1 MPPRTWTERGRQH
14 QRAPA
19 SSRTQTGH
27 AHQRHHTRGR
37 SAAAIIAHT
46 NKAQPSAPP
55 RTWMERGRHHRAL
68 EQGASTSATT
78 HADRVRPPSVA
89 RTPHSMSVVARPGEE
104 NGPRHSRPR
113 RRGDRRTRRGVMR
126 SSGCHEAAREWCS
139 RDTGLVGDLRGPL
152 LSPPTPPCISIALL
166 RTHCAWELFLQNFPT
181 STASPEGF
189 ARPAH
194 ESHDDQH
201 S

>member
-1 MPPRTWTERGRQH
+1 M
-14 QRAPA
+14 
-19 SSRTQTGH
+19 SVVIGH
-27 AHQRHHTRGR
+27 VHQRHHARR
-37 SAAAIIAHT
+37 WSVAAIIAHT
-46 NKAQPSAPP
+46 SRARPPAPPRGQSAAASTNTHQHRRAHNRARPPAPP
-55 RTWMERGRHHRAL
+55 RTWRERGRHHRAH

-78 HADRVRPPSVA
+78 HVDRARPPSVA

-104 NGPRHSRPR
+104 NGLRHSGPR

-166 RTHCAWELFLQNFPT
+166 RTHCA
-181 STASPEGF
+181 
-189 ARPAH
+189 
-194 ESHDDQH
+194 DDQH